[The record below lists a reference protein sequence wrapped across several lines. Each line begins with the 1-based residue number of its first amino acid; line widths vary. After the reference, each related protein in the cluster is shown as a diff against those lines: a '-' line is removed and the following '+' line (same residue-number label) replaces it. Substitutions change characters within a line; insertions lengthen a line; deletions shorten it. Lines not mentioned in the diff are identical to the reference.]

1 MGIIFCNRVFLG
13 CSKEK
18 HNVTPISSE
27 PRFLNGNH
35 NVSSIWCKPSFTHD
49 QLVVSYHQTKQEDG
63 SVSWDMLPPSKNV
76 PVDEKLRCFV
86 DKVLKIYGLSEFSNR
101 NISVLSKSL
110 YVSATSKNRRA
121 SVLIP
126 LVPQCQPQVKVGD
139 FSFLNRV
146 DKWARNQKV
155 MNEIFISGTALLFL
169 SALKSIVNRKFS

>member
-1 MGIIFCNRVFLG
+1 MGKISFNHLFLG
-13 CSKEK
+13 SSKVK
-18 HNVTPISSE
+18 QNVVPNGPIFS
-27 PRFLNGNH
+27 NGNH
-35 NVSSIWCKPSFTHD
+35 DVSSILCESSFTHD

-63 SVSWDMLPPSKNV
+63 SVSWDRLPPSKNV
-76 PVDEKLRCFV
+76 LVDEKLRCFV
-86 DKVLKIYGLSEFSNR
+86 DKVLEIYGLSEFSNR
-101 NISVLSKSL
+101 NISVLSESF

-155 MNEIFISGTALLFL
+155 MTEIFFSDTALLFL
-169 SALKSIVNRKFS
+169 SALKSYCES